1 MLFIHTMPPIGLG
14 TFRLKGEAVKP
25 VVRDAIR
32 IGFRHIDTAAI
43 YRNEQAIG
51 AVLQETYHNPQTTIT
66 RSDFWITSKISPY
79 DMKRPREALLQTLRL
94 LQTDYLNLYLI
105 HWPAVARKSANSPE
119 HKRLRLEAWNVLNEA
134 KREGLVRH
142 IGVSNFTPQH
152 IQELI
157 DETKYGIQDAF
168 IQMEIHPWYWR
179 DALEIQT
186 RFRGY
191 GVTIVGYALLAE
203 GRLVGESFPKVLD
216 DISERL
222 GLSKVQVVLAW
233 ALSKNWGV
241 LVKSE
246 NIDHLQE
253 NLGALSAVNVLTSG
267 DLAIL
272 DSISSAGEE
281 EKLCW
286 DPRHVK

>member
-1 MLFIHTMPPIGLG
+1 
-14 TFRLKGEAVKP
+14 
-25 VVRDAIR
+25 
-32 IGFRHIDTAAI
+32 
-43 YRNEQAIG
+43 
-51 AVLQETYHNPQTTIT
+51 
-66 RSDFWITSKISPY
+66 
-79 DMKRPREALLQTLRL
+79 
-94 LQTDYLNLYLI
+94 
-105 HWPAVARKSANSPE
+105 
-119 HKRLRLEAWNVLNEA
+119 VLNEA

-157 DETKYGIQDAF
+157 DETEYGIQDAF

-186 RFRGY
+186 RFRGH